1 MKGFAKA
8 VSFFLSPVFV
18 LFPIPFIL
26 ISKFSPDFSDA
37 LKWSIFSYAFILV
50 VVVFVIAGVMFG
62 VFTNFDVSK
71 REQRPLLF
79 SFSAF
84 VIFCYLLAL
93 IILHGPKILFLAVF
107 AIIFGLII
115 MTVVN
120 RWIKASVHVA
130 TATAVLLLI
139 GFAYKGYFFWLLSLV
154 PLLAWSRV
162 KVKGHTP
169 KETIIGGILG
179 VAITLI
185 VYIVSK
191 QFLLKM
197 LYN

>member
-1 MKGFAKA
+1 MKGFAK
-8 VSFFLSPVFV
+8 VISFVLSPVFV

-26 ISKFSPDFSDA
+26 VSKFSSDYSDA
-37 LKWSIFSYAFILV
+37 LKWSIFSYAFILI
-50 VVVFVIAGVMFG
+50 VVVFVIAGVMLG
-62 VFTNFDVSK
+62 IFTNFDVSK

-84 VIFCYLLAL
+84 VIFCYLLSL
-93 IILHGPKILFLAVF
+93 IVLRGPKILFLAVF
-107 AIIFGLII
+107 AIAFGLII
-115 MTVVN
+115 LALVN
-120 RWIKASVHVA
+120 KWTKASVHVA
-130 TATAVLLLI
+130 TATAVFLLV
-139 GFAYKGYFFWLLSLV
+139 GFAYKGYFFLLLGLI

-162 KVKGHTP
+162 KVKGHTLR
-169 KETIIGGILG
+169 ETIVGGILG
-179 VAITLI
+179 MVITLT